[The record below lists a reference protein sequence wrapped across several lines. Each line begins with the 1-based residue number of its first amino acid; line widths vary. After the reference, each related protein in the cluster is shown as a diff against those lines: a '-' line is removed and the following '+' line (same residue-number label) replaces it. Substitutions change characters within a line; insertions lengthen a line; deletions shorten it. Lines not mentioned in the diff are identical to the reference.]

1 MKRLNVFLILGILM
15 SFGCSQG
22 LDENSVRTTA
32 QGEIIG
38 FKEGETYAWRGIP
51 FAQPPIN
58 ELRWKAPRP
67 PEPFES
73 RFEAKEFTQACFQPQ
88 GFMTGEEG
96 GWTGSEDCL
105 YLNIWSP
112 AWSPQELG
120 EKKVPVMM
128 WIHGGGNMI
137 GSADTYNPSHMVSDH
152 EVIVVTVQYRM
163 SILGWFRHPA
173 LRQEG
178 STLEDASGSFGTLDN
193 IMALRWIRENISQ
206 FGGDINN
213 VTIYGESAGGH
224 NVAALYASPLASG
237 LFHKAIV
244 QSGIVSH
251 SKTEEAEA
259 YYPEDGISGITS
271 SKEVI
276 NRLLVNERKVENLE
290 EAKKLQNNMSLEEIE
305 KYLRSKTPEELLTA
319 YGAARPKRGGM
330 TRVFNDGHVI
340 GRKGIY
346 ESFTNDQLPRVP
358 LILGTNRYESKLFN
372 MRNPR
377 FVRWGE
383 GEGILA
389 RVFSWVGM
397 DELPLEIMRPDFY
410 NAVNQYSSDS
420 WKERAADTPARQ
432 LVASG
437 HKDTYVYRFDWDD
450 LPVFQ
455 EVDFG
460 VLAGAAHALEL
471 LFLFPA
477 AFDNYVIKNIVIKD
491 SYDGVKK
498 LSGQMMSYW
507 AEFAYSGDPGK
518 GRSNNLPQWK
528 AWSESEKYMILDSE
542 EDQGLVMVDS
552 EVTVDSIFNELT
564 TDERFTQDEKCQSL
578 FRMSY
583 SGDEFPIERFN
594 AYDDGYCLTLDYSDL
609 LEIMG
614 EEEGDDDD

>member
-1 MKRLNVFLILGILM
+1 
-15 SFGCSQG
+15 
-22 LDENSVRTTA
+22 
-32 QGEIIG
+32 
-38 FKEGETYAWRGIP
+38 
-51 FAQPPIN
+51 
-58 ELRWKAPRP
+58 
-67 PEPFES
+67 
-73 RFEAKEFTQACFQPQ
+73 
-88 GFMTGEEG
+88 
-96 GWTGSEDCL
+96 
-105 YLNIWSP
+105 
-112 AWSPQELG
+112 
-120 EKKVPVMM
+120 
-128 WIHGGGNMI
+128 
-137 GSADTYNPSHMVSDH
+137 
-152 EVIVVTVQYRM
+152 
-163 SILGWFRHPA
+163 
-173 LRQEG
+173 
-178 STLEDASGSFGTLDN
+178 
-193 IMALRWIRENISQ
+193 
-206 FGGDINN
+206 
-213 VTIYGESAGGH
+213 
-224 NVAALYASPLASG
+224 
-237 LFHKAIV
+237 
-244 QSGIVSH
+244 
-251 SKTEEAEA
+251 
-259 YYPEDGISGITS
+259 
-271 SKEVI
+271 
-276 NRLLVNERKVENLE
+276 
-290 EAKKLQNNMSLEEIE
+290 MSLEEIE

-319 YGAARPKRGGM
+319 YGDARPKRGGM
-330 TRVFNDGHVI
+330 TRVFNDGHVL

-346 ESFTNDQLPRVP
+346 ESFTNDQLRRVP
-358 LILGTNRYESKLFN
+358 IILGTNRYESKLFN

-383 GEGILA
+383 GEGVLA
-389 RVFSWVGM
+389 RVFSWVGI

-542 EDQGLVMVDS
+542 EDQGLVMVNS

-583 SGDEFPIERFN
+583 SGD
-594 AYDDGYCLTLDYSDL
+594 
-609 LEIMG
+609 
-614 EEEGDDDD
+614 

>member
-1 MKRLNVFLILGILM
+1 MKRLNVFLILGILI
-15 SFGCSQG
+15 SYGCSEG

-32 QGEIIG
+32 QGEVIG

-67 PEPFES
+67 PDPFES
-73 RFEAKEFTQACFQPQ
+73 RFEAKEFAQACFQPQ

-128 WIHGGGNMI
+128 WIHGGGNVI
-137 GSADTYNPSHMVSDH
+137 GSADTYSPSHMVSDH

-163 SILGWFRHPA
+163 SNLGWFRHPA
-173 LRQEG
+173 LRQES

-224 NVAALYASPLASG
+224 NVAALYASPLASD

-259 YYPEDGISGITS
+259 YYPEDGVSGITS

-290 EAKKLQNNMSLEEIE
+290 EAKKLQNNMPLEEIE

-319 YGAARPKRGGM
+319 YRDARPKRGGM
-330 TRVFNDGHVI
+330 ARVFNDGHVL

-346 ESFTNDQLPRVP
+346 ESFTNDQLRRVP
-358 LILGTNRYESKLFN
+358 IILGTNRYESKLFN

-432 LVASG
+432 LIASG

-455 EVDFG
+455 GVDFG
-460 VLAGAAHALEL
+460 VLAGAAHAMEL

-477 AFDNYVIKNIVIKD
+477 AFDNFVIKNIVIKD

-498 LSGQMMSYW
+498 LSDQMMSYW

-578 FRMSY
+578 FSMSY

>member
-1 MKRLNVFLILGILM
+1 MKRLNVFLILGILI
-15 SFGCSQG
+15 SYGCSEG

-32 QGEIIG
+32 QGEVIG

-128 WIHGGGNMI
+128 WIHGGGNVI
-137 GSADTYNPSHMVSDH
+137 GSADTYYPSHMVSDH

-251 SKTEEAEA
+251 SKTEEAES
-259 YYPEDGISGITS
+259 YYPEDGISSITS

-290 EAKKLQNNMSLEEIE
+290 EAKKLQNNMPLEEIE

-319 YGAARPKRGGM
+319 YGDARPKRGGM
-330 TRVFNDGHVI
+330 TRVFNDGHVL

-346 ESFTNDQLPRVP
+346 ESFTNDQLRRVP
-358 LILGTNRYESKLFN
+358 IILGTNRYESKLFN

-383 GEGILA
+383 GEGVLA
-389 RVFSWVGM
+389 RVFSWVGI

-498 LSGQMMSYW
+498 LSDQMMSYW

-542 EDQGLVMVDS
+542 EDQGLVMVNS

-594 AYDDGYCLTLDYSDL
+594 AFDEGYCLTLDYSDV

>member
-1 MKRLNVFLILGILM
+1 MIRRLIILLLI
-15 SFGCSQG
+15 FGC
-22 LDENSVRTTA
+22 ENSTESEEIDALVGSWEWMQQTVTVGEQDITVNEETITIPETT
-32 QGEIIG
+32 
-38 FKEGETYAWRGIP
+38 FVNLSDTNNFRLLT
-51 FAQPPIN
+51 FN
-58 ELRWKAPRP
+58 EEKTFIMSGKMNGVDYL
-67 PEPFES
+67 S
-73 RFEAKEFTQACFQPQ
+73 
-88 GFMTGEEG
+88 TG
-96 GWTGSEDCL
+96 
-105 YLNIWSP
+105 IWSKNDIQIVI
-112 AWSPQELG
+112 SQE
-120 EKKVPVMM
+120 
-128 WIHGGGNMI
+128 
-137 GSADTYNPSHMVSDH
+137 
-152 EVIVVTVQYRM
+152 
-163 SILGWFRHPA
+163 
-173 LRQEG
+173 
-178 STLEDASGSFGTLDN
+178 SFGTLDN
-193 IMALRWIRENISQ
+193 IMALRWIRENISE

-213 VTIYGESAGGH
+213 VTIFGESAGGH

-244 QSGIVSH
+244 QSGIVSY

-259 YYPEDGISGITS
+259 YYPEDGVSGITS

-276 NRLLVNERKVENLE
+276 NRLLVNEEKAEEIE
-290 EAKKLQNNMSLEEIE
+290 EAKELQNKMSLEQIE
-305 KYLRSKTPEELLTA
+305 KYLRSKTPEQLLTA
-319 YGAARPKRGGM
+319 YGDARPKRGGM
-330 TRVFNDGHVI
+330 TRVFNDGHVL

-346 ESFTNDQLPRVP
+346 ESFTNDQLRRVP
-358 LILGTNRYESKLFN
+358 IILGTNRYESKLFN

-389 RVFSWVGM
+389 RVFSWVGI

-437 HKDTYVYRFDWDD
+437 HKDTFVYRFDWDD
-450 LPVFQ
+450 LPIFQ

-471 LFLFPA
+471 IFLFPA

-491 SYDGVKK
+491 SYDEVKK
-498 LSGQMMSYW
+498 LSDQMMSYW

-552 EVTVDSIFNELT
+552 EVTVDSIFNELI

-578 FRMSY
+578 FSMSY

-594 AYDDGYCLTLDYSDL
+594 AFDDGYCLTLDYSDV

-614 EEEGDDDD
+614 EEGDDDDSDS